1 MQSNRT
7 GYAVYHSV
15 HDNFYWMKH
24 FGDPDFSHHLAS
36 GLVWVKTGILLAT
49 TPILPYDPQDYAI
62 ALTSCRIYDELVQQY
77 GTVLQEKNITL
88 GEVAVVSAD
97 VGSVQ

>member
-49 TPILPYDPQDYAI
+49 TPVLPYDPRDYAI
-62 ALTSCRIYDELVQQY
+62 ALTRIYDGLVQQY
-77 GTVLQEKNITL
+77 GTVLQQQNITL
-88 GEVAVVSAD
+88 GEITGVSAE
-97 VGSVQ
+97 VSGVQ

>member
-1 MQSNRT
+1 MNCSCLTVLRT
-7 GYAVYHSV
+7 YILCIF
-15 HDNFYWMKH
+15 FY
-24 FGDPDFSHHLAS
+24 
-36 GLVWVKTGILLAT
+36 VKTGILLAT
-49 TPILPYDPQDYAI
+49 TPILPYDPRDYAV
-62 ALTSCRIYDELVQQY
+62 ALTRIYDGLEQQY